1 MKQINLTILLAV
13 LMSMIGAKASAH
25 DIEVANADGMTIY
38 YNYINNN
45 TELAVTYRGK
55 YSDSYPDRYSGNV
68 VIPGA
73 VTYDEHTYS
82 VTAINDYAFQDCS
95 DLTAVT
101 IPNSVTT
108 IGYRAFYG
116 CSSLTEVTIPN
127 SVTSI
132 GEYAFA
138 SCSGLNSVTIGT
150 GVLSLGYVAFSWPA
164 KVIWLTNTPPS
175 GYAYSGGKVNYVAN
189 DQYSSLNNKTVY
201 PFLSSMFEVDGV
213 KYVPVSPSERT
224 CDIIDCAYDESVEN
238 INIGNTVTNMGIS
251 LTVQQ
256 VHSYAFY
263 GNAYIKNVKLGF
275 GGDVGTYAFS
285 ECSALESV
293 ELTNSG
299 NVGDYAFSGCPALE
313 SVELANGGDIGYG
326 AFTKSKIA
334 STLKINN
341 SGSIGSSAFANTT
354 GSYSADIN
362 CTGEIGYDAFK
373 DSKGLVALNVGNNVT
388 QINGSAFEDCD
399 SLKSAQ
405 LDNQGEIGKWAF
417 RNCTS
422 LETATLGEQITS
434 LGERVFYGCQKLQSI
449 VIPNSV
455 KTMGT
460 YAFDG
465 CSSLASAKI
474 GTGVQTI
481 EDYTFYGCSS
491 LVDVQI
497 GSNVNTIGTY
507 AFSNCSA
514 LEEITVPQSVTKI
527 DDYVFYG
534 CKSLKQVI
542 MADGIKELQL
552 GSNSSNPLFADCP
565 LNTVYIG
572 RNISYNI
579 SSSYGYS
586 PFYRNTTLTTV
597 TITDVETEIP
607 ANEFYG
613 CTNLKNVTIGNGVA
627 TIGDWAF
634 SGCSSID
641 YFEFGSAVETIG
653 KEAFSDCTAMTQLLS
668 HAVTPPTCGSQ
679 SLDDINK
686 WTCTLSIP
694 KGCTAAYQQAEQ
706 WKEFFFINDDLAAPE
721 IDITEKKAEAEAA
734 YQTAVEVYEQYML
747 YYEGEGMTY
756 YRQVADKAEDNDS
769 KAAEILAE
777 VEAVEKKLSESE
789 IEADTAAGYLA
800 ALNDIAV
807 TASVLATENKD
818 SLASNAFYG
827 NVQNGIEFVTA
838 YYGRLAQYKDRIDSA
853 TTNEELETLITEIT
867 KDAEEIDSECL
878 KPVASAYEGLKSVEQ
893 TLDEIGKQL
902 DELKVQL
909 HSCAE
914 EVDAIITRISNII
927 NADAETVTI
936 YTIDG
941 KGQVVKKVDLQSLPS
956 GIYIVDGKKY
966 VVK

>member
-1 MKQINLTILLAV
+1 MKQFNLTFLLTV
-13 LMSMIGAKASAH
+13 LMSMVSVKASAH
-25 DIEVANADGMTIY
+25 DIEAKNADGVTIY

-55 YSDSYPDRYSGNV
+55 NTSEYPNAYAGNV
-68 VIPGA
+68 IIPES
-73 VTYDEHTYS
+73 VTYDGHTYS
-82 VTAINDYAFQDCS
+82 VTAIDDYAFYYCDG
-95 DLTAVT
+95 LNTVT
-101 IPNSVTT
+101 IPN
-108 IGYRAFYG
+108 
-116 CSSLTEVTIPN
+116 N
-127 SVTSI
+127 VTSI
-132 GEYAFA
+132 NQYAFYY
-138 SCSGLNSVTIGT
+138 CTNLKSVTIGS
-150 GVLSLGYVAFSWPA
+150 GVLSIHSYAFSKASPT
-164 KVIWLTNTPPS
+164 KVIWMTNTPPS
-175 GYAYSGGKVNYVAN
+175 GYSFVGGTYNYVAN
-189 DQYSSLNNKTVY
+189 EQYTELGNKTIY

-224 CDIIDCAYDESVEN
+224 CDAIDCTYDESVKN
-238 INIGNTVTNMGIS
+238 VHIDNTVTNMGIS
-251 LTVQQ
+251 LTVKQ
-256 VHSYAFY
+256 VHPYALY
-263 GNAYIKNVKLGF
+263 GNTYIKNVKIGID
-275 GGDVGTYAFS
+275 GNIGNYAFY
-285 ECSALESV
+285 ECNALEIV

-299 NVGDYAFSGCPALE
+299 DVGYYAFSKCPALRT
-313 SVELANGGDIGYG
+313 VELSNSGEIGDR
-326 AFTKSKIA
+326 AFYDSNIT

-341 SGSIGSSAFANTT
+341 GGRIDSYAFAHTT
-354 GSYSADIN
+354 GNYSADIN
-362 CTGEIGYDAFK
+362 CTGKIGDEAFRG
-373 DSKGLVALNVGNNVT
+373 SEGLVALNIGNNVT
-388 QINGSAFEDCD
+388 QINSSAFEGCN

-405 LDNQGEIGKWAF
+405 LNNQGEIRIWAF

-422 LETATLGEQITS
+422 LETATIGEQVTS
-434 LGERVFYGCQKLQSI
+434 LGASVFEGCQKLQSI
-449 VIPNSV
+449 VIPDSV

-460 YAFDG
+460 YAFEG
-465 CSSLASAKI
+465 CVSLASAKI

-481 EDYTFYGCSS
+481 EDYTFSGCSS
-491 LVDVQI
+491 LADVQI

-507 AFSNCSA
+507 AFYNCST

-572 RNISYNI
+572 RNISYNT
-579 SSSYGYS
+579 SSLYGYS

-597 TITDVETEIP
+597 TITDGETEIP

-634 SGCSSID
+634 SGCSGLNR
-641 YFEFGSAVETIG
+641 FEFGAAVEAIG
-653 KEAFSDCTAMTQLLS
+653 KEAFSDCTAMTQLIS

-679 SLDDINK
+679 ALDDINK
-686 WTCTLSIP
+686 WVCTLYVP
-694 KGCTAAYQQAEQ
+694 QGYAAIYQQTDQ
-706 WKEFFFINDDLAAPE
+706 WKEFFFINDDGNIPE

-789 IEADTAAGYLA
+789 IEADTAAGYLT

-807 TASVLATENKD
+807 TASVLAAENKD
-818 SLASNAFYG
+818 SLASNVFYG

-878 KPVASAYEGLKSVEQ
+878 KPVASAYEGLKSVKQ

-927 NADAETVTI
+927 NADAETVTV

-956 GIYIVDGKKY
+956 GIYIIDGKKY